1 VHGREELKA
10 DLRGI
15 NILVGMSS
23 TIASM
28 ALEQML
34 QRHGY
39 TASGHGGKAPE
50 GFAPDLL
57 ITDVGRADC
66 ILPDL
71 LAIYPRIKT
80 IMLDMGST
88 KPMGALNC
96 ARNIDGV
103 LSCGASTGPLL
114 KAIEQ
119 VSAGKVFIDEH
130 LFRTGQVLTG
140 RGRLPSLTTRQ
151 REVIRLVGQGL
162 TDKAVGE
169 KLGVSFRTVKTH
181 LRSIREQLCV
191 TRRADLIK
199 LGSNFTPEK

>member
-10 DLRGI
+10 DSRGI
-15 NILVGMSS
+15 SILVGMSS

-34 QRHGY
+34 RCHGY
-39 TASGHGGKAPE
+39 TASGHGREAPE

-80 IMLDMGST
+80 IMIDMGST
-88 KPMGALNC
+88 KSMGALNC
-96 ARNIDGV
+96 ARNITGV
-103 LSCGASTGPLL
+103 LSCGASKGLLL
-114 KAIEQ
+114 KAMEL

-130 LFRTGQVLTG
+130 LVHSDQVLTR
-140 RGRLPSLTTRQ
+140 RGRLPGLTTRQ
-151 REVIRLVGQGL
+151 REVTHLVGQGF
-162 TDKAVGE
+162 TDKAIGE
-169 KLGVSFRTVKTH
+169 KLGVSFRTVKSH
-181 LRSIREQLCV
+181 LRSIREKLDI